1 MTKSI
6 YEIVREAMD
15 ANGADAI
22 LNEEVACRCRGGNIM
37 MCGAVEPG
45 CAPAQSFDDA
55 GQDDGWSARAVA
67 IRFMPLVAPNAA

>member
-1 MTKSI
+1 MT
-6 YEIVREAMD
+6 EIVREAMD

-22 LNEEVACRCRGGNIM
+22 LNEEEECRCRGGNIM
-37 MCGAVEPG
+37 I
-45 CAPAQSFDDA
+45 DA